1 MPIVVKAV
9 SDSEYQSWVKEQKLA
24 MAEAEAGSDKTWS
37 QAELMKR
44 GEQVYNTSCAGC
56 HMPTGVGMPGVFP
69 GLVNS
74 KITTGPAADHI
85 NIVIKGKA
93 DTAMQAFGQQMNDAD
108 LAAVITYER
117 NSWGNAASVVQP
129 ADIKAAR

>member
-9 SDSEYQSWVKEQKLA
+9 SDSEYQGWVKEQKLA
-24 MAEAEAGSDKTWS
+24 MAEADAGSDKTWS

-44 GEQVYNTSCAGC
+44 GEQVYNTSCAAC
-56 HMPTGVGMPGVFP
+56 HQATGAGIPGVFP

-74 KITTGPAADHI
+74 KITIGPAADHI
-85 NIVIKGKA
+85 DIVLNGKA
-93 DTAMQAFGQQMNDAD
+93 GTAMQAFGQQLNDTD
-108 LAAVITYER
+108 TAAVITYER

-129 ADIKAAR
+129 ADVRAAR